1 VQERARI
8 VDILRD
14 FAEVHRLVH
23 ELAAQHTR
31 GELRFPKV
39 TALIGEDEASVLF
52 RLKERCHALFRDP
65 ANSERR
71 PSHREALFDLAVGSL
86 FHESMKLRENLYQRE
101 VYGPRVRALHSGA
114 GQESKALF
122 DEFEK
127 MLGAVGQRLDE
138 AVREVE
144 ALTQRTADLLRLLLA
159 EASDDGCA
167 RFLTERAHEVE
178 AIFGA
183 PLAALLEESHGS
195 VARGLASAGR
205 SYLASGSFEAAA
217 DRLGRALREPDA
229 EPGLAQLRD
238 CAQGLQA
245 YVKRDYA
252 TSVRHLADWAQG
264 DPGDERLRGL
274 VRDVLHGIAQLAGA
288 DEGTV
293 ERARSLLADV
303 PASPADAGLGDLA

>member
-1 VQERARI
+1 MQEHARI

-23 ELAAQHTR
+23 ELAARHAR

-39 TALIGEDEASVLF
+39 TALIGDDEASVLF
-52 RLKERCHALFRDP
+52 RLKERCHSLFRDP
-65 ANSERR
+65 NNHERR

-159 EASDDGCA
+159 EAADDGCA

-183 PLAALLEESHGS
+183 PLNALLEESHGS
-195 VARGLASAGR
+195 VARGLERAGR
-205 SYLASGSFEAAA
+205 SYLASGSFTAAA
-217 DRLGRALREPDA
+217 DRFERALQ
-229 EPGLAQLRD
+229 EPGASPDLAWLRD
-238 CAQGLQA
+238 CARGLRA
-245 YVKRDYA
+245 YVNREYA
-252 TSVRHLADWAQG
+252 TSVRHLVDWAREE
-264 DPGDERLRGL
+264 PRDERLTPL

-288 DEGTV
+288 DTDTA
-293 ERARSLLADV
+293 ERARSLLAEV
-303 PASPADAGLGDLA
+303 APTPPG

>member
-1 VQERARI
+1 MQERARI

-23 ELAAQHTR
+23 ELAARHAR

-39 TALIGEDEASVLF
+39 TALIGEDERSVLF

-65 ANSERR
+65 ATNERR

-101 VYGPRVRALHSGA
+101 VYGPRVRALHSSA

-144 ALTQRTADLLRLLLA
+144 ALAQRTADLLRLLLA
-159 EASDDGCA
+159 EAADEGCA

-178 AIFGA
+178 AIFGV
-183 PLAALLEESHGS
+183 PLAVLLEESHGS
-195 VARGLASAGR
+195 LARGLESAGR

-217 DRLGRALREPDA
+217 DRLERAMREPDA
-229 EPGLAQLRD
+229 GPGIARLRD
-238 CAQGLQA
+238 CARGLRA
-245 YVKRDYA
+245 YVQRDYA
-252 TSVRHLADWAQG
+252 SSVRQLSEWAQEG
-264 DPGDERLRGL
+264 PRDERLCAL
-274 VRDVLHGIAQLAGA
+274 VRDVLHGITQLAGA
-288 DEGTV
+288 DSATA
-293 ERARSLLADV
+293 ERARMLLAELG
-303 PASPADAGLGDLA
+303 PAPAPGAAPG